1 MEFDTLELITQADI
15 LGVVVSLF
23 PDLVEDHA
31 IDKCS
36 VHISHEGKESY
47 LELSMYN
54 LQEINPSNSFYGE
67 PVTRKRLLTQ
77 EESNELY
84 NHIKNMTD
92 LPDMIKAFHTELVGD
107 ERMYASFNVEYIPT
121 KQVKQ

>member
-1 MEFDTLELITQADI
+1 MKFDTLELITQADI

-31 IDKCS
+31 IDKCK
-36 VHISHEGKESY
+36 VYISHEGEVSY

-54 LQEINPSNSFYGE
+54 LQDINPSNSFYGE

-84 NHIKNMTD
+84 SHIKNMTD
-92 LPDMIKAFHTELVGD
+92 LPDMIRTFHTELIGD
-107 ERMYASFNVEYIPT
+107 ERSYASFNIEYFPT
-121 KQVKQ
+121 KQLKQ